1 MISSRIIRGAANHEH
16 RGKLLT
22 LNTKDIDQLGD
33 IIVGLASD
41 TADSE
46 IALSENTSAILK
58 RKGDNISDITG
69 DLHKQLTAKGI
80 KQWKFTISDVYS
92 FDSDAKDNV
101 KVWFEAK
108 KLDQTVRDKIKSV
121 GFLSGYFSD
130 VFC

>member
-1 MISSRIIRGAANHEH
+1 MANHEH

-92 FDSDAKDNV
+92 FDSDAEDNV

-108 KLDQTVRDKIKSV
+108 KLDQTVRDKIKNV
-121 GFLSGYFSD
+121 GFLSELYLGR
-130 VFC
+130 VC

>member
-1 MISSRIIRGAANHEH
+1 MANHEH

-80 KQWKFTISDVYS
+80 KQWKFTISDVYY

-121 GFLSGYFSD
+121 GFLPGYFSD
-130 VFC
+130 VFAESQSR

>member
-1 MISSRIIRGAANHEH
+1 VANHEH

-41 TADSE
+41 AADSE

-58 RKGDNISDITG
+58 RKGDNISDITS
-69 DLHKQLTAKGI
+69 DLHKQLTAKGV
-80 KQWKFTISDVYS
+80 KHWKFTISDVYS
-92 FDSDAKDNV
+92 FNSDAKDNV

-121 GFLSGYFSD
+121 GFLSG
-130 VFC
+130 

>member
-1 MISSRIIRGAANHEH
+1 MANHEH

-58 RKGDNISDITG
+58 RKGDDISDITG
-69 DLHKQLTAKGI
+69 DLHKQLTAKGV
-80 KQWKFTISDVYS
+80 KHWKFTISDVYS

-108 KLDQTVRDKIKSV
+108 KLDQTVRDKIKNV
-121 GFLSGYFSD
+121 GFLSELYLGR
-130 VFC
+130 VC

>member
-1 MISSRIIRGAANHEH
+1 MANHEH

-58 RKGDNISDITG
+58 RKGDDISDITG
-69 DLHKQLTAKGI
+69 DLHNQLTAKGV
-80 KQWKFTISDVYS
+80 KHWKFTISDVYS

-108 KLDQTVRDKIKSV
+108 KLDQTVRDKIKNV
-121 GFLSGYFSD
+121 GFLSELYLGH
-130 VFC
+130 VC